1 MCISFCFEHSSHWT
15 FRSAYETW
23 IRIPVPQLLLNCH
36 RDRLTLKESSQRF
49 SYSNLQKVNFP
60 WAILF
65 FSIEKLDFFNYIL
78 FFFSFKFLAKTE
90 KSQRFSLT
98 LSNGC
103 VEWKKQHKNVFV
115 CWPIGPK
122 DIFLSCAWFIVFHW
136 NFCKGKGKQLNVESE
151 VKCTCEFE
159 QCKKVSKN

>member
-1 MCISFCFEHSSHWT
+1 MCVSFCFRHSSHWT

-78 FFFSFKFLAKTE
+78 FFSVLNFWRRQKNHNDFRSHLVTDVLSE
-90 KSQRFSLT
+90 KSSTKMYLSAGQLGRKTFFLVVLGSLFFT
-98 LSNGC
+98 G
-103 VEWKKQHKNVFV
+103 
-115 CWPIGPK
+115 
-122 DIFLSCAWFIVFHW
+122 IFA
-136 NFCKGKGKQLNVESE
+136 KE
-151 VKCTCEFE
+151 
-159 QCKKVSKN
+159 KVSN